1 MISHEYKAIDTLA
14 GSKPVKISLVGF
26 EGGKVGVKGAVSL
39 PSPAYRRHPRNGF
52 RQNAPCR

>member
-39 PSPAYRRHPRNGF
+39 PSPAYAAIRANGF
-52 RQNAPCR
+52 RQNGPCR